1 MARADYRFPNI
12 DQMRFHTIAV
22 MLPYYGPSYIEI
34 EIFVLLYLQILPV
47 FSYAF
52 LDIPLPNVHN
62 RGILPPV
69 PNDIDTVGF
78 IVEMLVVQIYEI
90 ELAPDT
96 AIALCPV

>member
-1 MARADYRFPNI
+1 MARADYRFPNSG
-12 DQMRFHTIAV
+12 QMRFHTIAV

-34 EIFVLLYLQILPV
+34 EIFVLLYRRILPV
-47 FSYAF
+47 ISYAF

-62 RGILPPV
+62 RGIWPPV

-90 ELAPDT
+90 EFAPKIADT
-96 AIALCPV
+96 LCPV